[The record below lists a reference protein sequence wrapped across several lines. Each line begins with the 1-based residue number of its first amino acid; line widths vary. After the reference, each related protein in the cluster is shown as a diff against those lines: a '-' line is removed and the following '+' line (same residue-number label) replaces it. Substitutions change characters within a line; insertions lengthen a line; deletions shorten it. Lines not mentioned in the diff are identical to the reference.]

1 MHFCK
6 TFFNRCAVCFFLG
19 FEFSF
24 FHKGFMCHRQRGVH
38 QLTDAENAIFASR
51 FDVDARIGLDN
62 IRLDE
67 SQLNAVVVRNQRQRY
82 SDCLFNRVV
91 ITNRRS
97 ANHNRHWNT
106 RRYAKS
112 FY

>member
-1 MHFCK
+1 
-6 TFFNRCAVCFFLG
+6 
-19 FEFSF
+19 
-24 FHKGFMCHRQRGVH
+24 
-38 QLTDAENAIFASR
+38 
-51 FDVDARIGLDN
+51 
-62 IRLDE
+62 
-67 SQLNAVVVRNQRQRY
+67 VRNQRQRY